1 MISHHRTRAGL
12 AAALAITSFA
22 ASASGASADPN
33 PAQREQSR
41 AAALAQE
48 QYYMSSQEP
57 PILAPSQD
65 VRTIDARDA
74 ADAPD
79 GAVTR
84 ATGPVTA
91 PVTAQPDSADDFTWG
106 DAAIG
111 AGLALVFAGGA
122 FAISRR
128 SRGQMGRAAT
138 S

>member
-1 MISHHRTRAGL
+1 MISQHRTRAGL
-12 AAALAITSFA
+12 AAGLAIASLA

-33 PAQREQSR
+33 PEQRVQSR

-57 PILAPSQD
+57 PILAPAHD
-65 VRTIDARDA
+65 LRTIDARDA

-84 ATGPVTA
+84 ATA
-91 PVTAQPDSADDFTWG
+91 PVTAQPESADDFAWD

-111 AGLALVFAGGA
+111 AGGALGLALVFAGGA
-122 FAISRR
+122 VAITRR
-128 SRGQMGRAAT
+128 NGRTAT